1 MDKSELEKL
10 IEKID
15 SKIEELDKQEN
26 PINLF
31 KRALLK
37 KEIISSVDDI
47 SDEKVEQ
54 LFKDIKENL

>member
-54 LFKDIKENL
+54 MLKNIKENL